1 MGVFYL
7 VEPFEDEQREWLEE
21 AGVEMPQDAGKRR
34 NPTPA
39 EIRAVCDSLEGFGV
53 EYNSSA
59 KNKFWQA
66 NVEGNTKATRN
77 RGTLLNIDNWGGSE
91 SRRYKIGFEKGDPD
105 VSLKIVHGLTG
116 KCGPLMIVPDSD
128 EPIVVWAEADVKK
141 LARQWGA

>member
-7 VEPFEDEQREWLEE
+7 VEPLDDEQREWLQEV
-21 AGVEMPQDAGKRR
+21 GVQLPRGKAKGR

-39 EIRAVCDSLEGFGV
+39 EIREICDALDGFEI
-53 EYNSSA
+53 EYNNST

-66 NVEGNTKATRN
+66 NVSGNIKPTRN

-91 SRRYKIGFEKGDPD
+91 SRRYKISFEKGDPD
-105 VSLKIVHGLTG
+105 VILKIVHALTA

-128 EPIVVWAEADVKK
+128 DPIVVWAEADVQKLLKK
-141 LARQWGA
+141 WAS